1 MLSTSKAIIFLG
13 LLLTSCVFADS
24 MPKYVT
30 LQTNKGEITLE
41 LYAEKAPET
50 VKNFVSYIKAGHYDN
65 TIFHRV
71 IDGFV
76 AQGGGFTSSF
86 VQKPTEKPIANEAAN
101 GLTNNEYTV
110 AMARTSDPNSA
121 TSQFFIN
128 LANNDFL
135 NYNNNQ
141 AGYAVFAKVISG
153 HEVVADI
160 ANTPTHTQHGMAD
173 VPVNEI
179 TIIKA
184 NLKG

>member
-1 MLSTSKAIIFLG
+1 M
-13 LLLTSCVFADS
+13 
-24 MPKYVT
+24 
-30 LQTNKGEITLE
+30 
-41 LYAEKAPET
+41 
-50 VKNFVSYIKAGHYDN
+50 
-65 TIFHRV
+65 
-71 IDGFV
+71 
-76 AQGGGFTSSF
+76 
-86 VQKPTEKPIANEAAN
+86 QKPTEKPIANEAAN

>member
-1 MLSTSKAIIFLG
+1 MKDALLSKSKAFIIMAFNHWSYHCVINFKSIYFLG

-76 AQGGGFTSSF
+76 AKAEGLPAALCKSQPRSLL
-86 VQKPTEKPIANEAAN
+86 PTKQP
-101 GLTNNEYTV
+101 
-110 AMARTSDPNSA
+110 MD
-121 TSQFFIN
+121 
-128 LANNDFL
+128 
-135 NYNNNQ
+135 
-141 AGYAVFAKVISG
+141 
-153 HEVVADI
+153 
-160 ANTPTHTQHGMAD
+160 
-173 VPVNEI
+173 
-179 TIIKA
+179 
-184 NLKG
+184 